1 MNIND
6 ENNDDRGFVLQLM
19 MRAEQKVKEYAE
31 TMHEIRRLQMRAERD
46 KDYIEQLNNFIR
58 AEGQQPVS
66 IKETPPLGSGV
77 GKPGNRAKGLPLRKM
92 QWDGMT
98 IIDIIGNILNGTP
111 EVIYHHAE
119 IIPLVYEID
128 SDSDLRK
135 VLPNMRSAMQK
146 GARDGLWERP
156 SRGKFKAKVVE
167 QQGAFVSG

>member
-1 MNIND
+1 MNSN
-6 ENNDDRGFVLQLM
+6 EGNNDDRGFVLQLM
-19 MRAEQKVKEYAE
+19 MRAEKKVKEYAE

-77 GKPGNRAKGLPLRKM
+77 GKPGNRAKGLPLRKI

-98 IIDIIGNILNGTP
+98 INDIIGNILNGTP
-111 EVIYHHAE
+111 EVIYHHTE
-119 IIPLVYEID
+119 LIPLVYEID

-135 VLPNMRSAMQK
+135 VLPNVRSALQK
-146 GARDGLWERP
+146 GARDGLWDKP
-156 SRGKFKAKVVE
+156 SRGRFKAKATVE
-167 QQGAFVSG
+167 QGTLVQA